1 MAFQGLPVS
10 LALPPGAVAGGRAV
24 GITVAEVSAASF
36 LASSSGVSTSSNESS
51 AAAASGGSDNSTRV
65 FVTGVYNFGPDGT
78 Q

>member
-24 GITVAEVSAASF
+24 GITVAEVSASSF
-36 LASSSGVSTSSNESS
+36 LASSSGVSTSGNESTA
-51 AAAASGGSDNSTRV
+51 AAAASGGDNSTRV

-78 Q
+78 K